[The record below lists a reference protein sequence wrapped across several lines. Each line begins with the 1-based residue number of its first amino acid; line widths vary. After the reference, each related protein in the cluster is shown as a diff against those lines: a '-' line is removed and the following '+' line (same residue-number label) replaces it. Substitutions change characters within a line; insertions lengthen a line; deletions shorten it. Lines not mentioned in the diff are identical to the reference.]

1 MFFAPHTLQIKR
13 TSEPRYDEYG
23 RIVRNN
29 NVEWETICV
38 CRCSDNTTREF
49 RTPNGQ
55 TYRPSYHVVCNGNI
69 SAVKD
74 GDYARCMQ
82 GDEVRAEGVIRP
94 IRRIEH
100 KLLNYSELWL
110 NDSSDRY
117 SE

>member
-1 MFFAPHTLQIKR
+1 MIFTPHILQIQR
-13 TSEPRYDEYG
+13 TTEAQRDEFG
-23 RIVRNN
+23 RIITNDSKW
-29 NVEWETICV
+29 WETVGV

-49 RTPNGQ
+49 RTDNGN
-55 TYRPSYHVVCNGNI
+55 TYRPSYHVVCQGEIPNVAI
-69 SAVKD
+69 
-74 GDYARCMQ
+74 GDYARCMEGNQ
-82 GDEVRAEGVIRP
+82 VRAEGVIRP